1 MLVPLTQSHTSHK
14 ENLEQLIQTDSC
26 ILKFVF
32 MGIMINELYIIYS
45 NKKKRVKLPNDFKV
59 EKSLQFSVI
68 IGL

>member
-14 ENLEQLIQTDSC
+14 EKLEQLIQTDSC

-32 MGIMINELYIIYS
+32 MGIMNCTQYIQI
-45 NKKKRVKLPNDFKV
+45 KKKRVKLPNDFKV
-59 EKSLQFSVI
+59 EKSPQFSVI